1 VSDNTHVCMT
11 GLGRNVRFPAI
22 LLAAAVVVV
31 GWFAPLPA
39 QDLSDLDDLLATP
52 LEELMEIDVT
62 LASGIEESIFD
73 APAAM
78 VVITAEDI
86 RQRGYTNLAEVIVDL
101 PGFDTVLANG
111 VPYLYAYQRGYRTPS
126 VQRTLLMID
135 GHVDNHLWTQVAW
148 FTRRFPVSSIKRVEV
163 LYGPASAVYGPNAF
177 LGIVNIVTHDGRDLD
192 PEKNF
197 TSSLNIH
204 AGSYLSRGLDL
215 SLRGKSGEVAY
226 SAAGRAFRS
235 DEPDV
240 SDQFGFI
247 TDELYRDR
255 TTWGPILDQ
264 ERQGRLLGT
273 YYDPTENNGLLG
285 NISFRGT
292 KAGFVWWEKKE
303 GYGPQYVADRVQNN
317 TLWNSDGT
325 EVFVESD
332 QRVTKL
338 LQSSSLLSYRKSHE
352 WGSWAEALPDW
363 NPGMAAHSYISLTE
377 WNSISDSYLFKQQ
390 FELGLDKGVITG
402 GFKYE
407 RKDLTK
413 AYDIPGYWNAFS
425 STVPSDEPGPYG
437 FGAAIGHSSDATY
450 TTVTPPSSSMPPINR
465 DVTKDIGGFIQG
477 IFDND
482 PFRFNV
488 GVRLD
493 HNSLY
498 GRSIN
503 PRASVILKPTE
514 QSALK
519 LLYGEAFQEPA
530 PILLWGGWNGRNAN
544 PDLKPEK
551 ARNLEF
557 VGMARTG
564 RLFNDVS
571 LFYSHLGDRIP
582 GEVYGPE
589 SHA

>member
-1 VSDNTHVCMT
+1 
-11 GLGRNVRFPAI
+11 
-22 LLAAAVVVV
+22 
-31 GWFAPLPA
+31 
-39 QDLSDLDDLLATP
+39 
-52 LEELMEIDVT
+52 
-62 LASGIEESIFD
+62 
-73 APAAM
+73 
-78 VVITAEDI
+78 
-86 RQRGYTNLAEVIVDL
+86 
-101 PGFDTVLANG
+101 
-111 VPYLYAYQRGYRTPS
+111 
-126 VQRTLLMID
+126 
-135 GHVDNHLWTQVAW
+135 
-148 FTRRFPVSSIKRVEV
+148 
-163 LYGPASAVYGPNAF
+163 
-177 LGIVNIVTHDGRDLD
+177 
-192 PEKNF
+192 
-197 TSSLNIH
+197 
-204 AGSYLSRGLDL
+204 
-215 SLRGKSGEVAY
+215 
-226 SAAGRAFRS
+226 
-235 DEPDV
+235 
-240 SDQFGFI
+240 
-247 TDELYRDR
+247 
-255 TTWGPILDQ
+255 
-264 ERQGRLLGT
+264 
-273 YYDPTENNGLLG
+273 
-285 NISFRGT
+285 
-292 KAGFVWWEKKE
+292 
-303 GYGPQYVADRVQNN
+303 
-317 TLWNSDGT
+317 
-325 EVFVESD
+325 
-332 QRVTKL
+332 
-338 LQSSSLLSYRKSHE
+338 
-352 WGSWAEALPDW
+352 
-363 NPGMAAHSYISLTE
+363 
-377 WNSISDSYLFKQQ
+377 

-402 GFKYE
+402 GFKSE